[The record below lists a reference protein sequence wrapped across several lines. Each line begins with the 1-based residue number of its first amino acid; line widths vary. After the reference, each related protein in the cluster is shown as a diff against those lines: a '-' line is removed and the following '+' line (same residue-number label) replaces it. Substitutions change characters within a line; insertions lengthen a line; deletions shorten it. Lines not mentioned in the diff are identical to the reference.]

1 VAIQPLIKRSLTLEA
16 SARQT
21 DCPRKTRGLE
31 ENLGAADVDMTGE
44 PFERIEAEL
53 AKIEIHCIAP
63 TRT

>member
-1 VAIQPLIKRSLTLEA
+1 LTLEA